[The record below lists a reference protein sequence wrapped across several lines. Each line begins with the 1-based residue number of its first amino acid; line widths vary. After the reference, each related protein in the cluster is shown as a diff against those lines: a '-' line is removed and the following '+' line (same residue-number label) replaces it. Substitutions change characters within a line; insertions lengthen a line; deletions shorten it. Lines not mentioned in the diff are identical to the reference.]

1 MKHIDSVSSLIE
13 ALGGNAALAR
23 KLNLKH
29 ASNVSEMKRRG
40 SIPVELWPGI
50 VKLTAS
56 DPNIETIDYEKM
68 VSFHTEKAA

>member
-29 ASNVSEMKRRG
+29 ASNVSEWKRRG
-40 SIPVELWPGI
+40 VIPVVQWKAI
-50 VKLTAS
+50 VQLTAA
-56 DPNIETIDYEKM
+56 DPNVQTIDYDRLVE
-68 VSFHTEKAA
+68 FHTPKAA